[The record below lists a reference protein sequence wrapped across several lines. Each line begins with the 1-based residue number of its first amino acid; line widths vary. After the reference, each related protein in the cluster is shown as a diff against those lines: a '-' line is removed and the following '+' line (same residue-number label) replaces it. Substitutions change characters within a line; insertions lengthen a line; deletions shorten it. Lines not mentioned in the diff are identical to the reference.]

1 MKTSSLHWVAT
12 LAFVLVTSGA
22 TATFAQTSTTPAAPA
37 SEKHHGFGAGVLTP
51 AEQKQLESDRQKA
64 LAADPALKSEGESLK
79 EKGKTARAGTAE
91 DKKAFREEVKTHMA
105 KLNAAVVKLDPSAAP
120 LIAKVQAARHHNKD

>member
-12 LAFVLVTSGA
+12 LAFVLVTSSA
-22 TATFAQTSTTPAAPA
+22 TATFAQTSTTPAPA
-37 SEKHHGFGAGVLTP
+37 AEKHHGFGAGVLTP
-51 AEQKQLESDRQKA
+51 AEQKQLETDRQKV
-64 LAADPALKSEGESLK
+64 LAADPALKTEGESLK

-91 DKKAFREEVKTHMA
+91 DKKAFREELKAHMA